1 MDEAFWANV
10 VKRWSE
16 ASDNVLK
23 LKEELTRLQSEV
35 GSSITVMELLRSNHD
50 LFSAFY
56 IVTHRRT
63 RPRDTVSHSSQR
75 AILREMRTLYQTT
88 VVKILQTSYQAL
100 RLVSV
105 GLKKSTAGCNKR
117 SDPDVLSNFS
127 TFS

>member
-50 LFSAFY
+50 LYSAFY
-56 IVTHRRT
+56 IVTPRRT
-63 RPRDTVSHSSQR
+63 RHRDTVFHSSQP
-75 AILREMRTLYQTT
+75 AILLETRT
-88 VVKILQTSYQAL
+88 
-100 RLVSV
+100 
-105 GLKKSTAGCNKR
+105 
-117 SDPDVLSNFS
+117 
-127 TFS
+127 